1 MPASD
6 GSSSLHSCSK
16 VKNKPQTCQT
26 AQLYSVGPA
35 VCSDAVTITG
45 SRLLSC
51 LQVYNAWCTTYC
63 SVAANTDR
71 PGTVGAP
78 SHFTTAKLVLQQV
91 PTAEA
96 A

>member
-6 GSSSLHSCSK
+6 GSSRLHSCSK

-26 AQLYSVGPA
+26 GQLYSVEPA

-51 LQVYNAWCTTYC
+51 LQVIRCTYC
-63 SVAANTDR
+63 SVAANTER
-71 PGTVGAP
+71 PATVGAP

-91 PTAEA
+91 ATAEA